1 VDVKSEVKIEESR
14 SSVER
19 DSLMASSDMGGRCMG
34 GRCMGGRCMGGRC
47 MGGGVWVRMYGWRV
61 EGRKI
66 FSPLANQI
74 AYLDHDKVRA

>member
-19 DSLMASSDMGGRCMG
+19 DSLMASSDMG

>member
-1 VDVKSEVKIEESR
+1 VDVKSEVKIEELR

-34 GRCMGGRCMGGRC
+34 GRCMGR
-47 MGGGVWVRMYGWRV
+47 GVWVRMYGWRV
-61 EGRKI
+61 EGRCGRWKF

>member
-1 VDVKSEVKIEESR
+1 MKSEVKIEESR

-19 DSLMASSDMGGRCMG
+19 DSLMASSDMG

>member
-1 VDVKSEVKIEESR
+1 MKSEVKIEESR

-19 DSLMASSDMGGRCMG
+19 DSLMASSDMS

-61 EGRKI
+61 EGRCGRWKI